1 MRPRSSAGPSLLPS
15 PLMCPRTHRA
25 VGVMVL
31 AVAVTAASLTS
42 CMSEGGTDDAA
53 SSTTAGE
60 GTPVLVPVA
69 TLDEPTAMAVRPGS
83 NDLFVAERA
92 GTVRVIE
99 RDAATTTDPE
109 AHRLVDEP
117 VVDISDTVETASG
130 GLVGLTFSPSGDEL
144 FLGFTG
150 PTPDNADITLDRFA
164 VADDGSID
172 PATRENVITVERQE
186 IDLEAL
192 GLDPDEPPSNHIGGD
207 VHFGPDG
214 LLYFSVGDGGPPIGQ
229 NTSLLFGKLL
239 RIDPTGSDPAHP
251 GYAVPADNPFV
262 GDPAVAPEIWSYGLR
277 NPFRFS
283 FDSETGDLW
292 LIDVG
297 EATFEEV
304 NLLRAEDGGGASAN
318 LGWARFEGTMQMGE
332 EPPPPDALDPTYEY
346 GHGPG
351 RCSIT
356 GGVAY
361 RGDELPEL
369 QGRYLFSDLCER
381 SILALD
387 VESGDDPVESTVLSV
402 GEDDA
407 IPQFVGFAED
417 AEGEVY
423 VMALGP
429 GTIFR
434 LAAG

>member
-1 MRPRSSAGPSLLPS
+1 MPLLPS
-15 PLMCPRTHRA
+15 PPMCPRIRRTA
-25 VGVMVL
+25 GVTLL
-31 AVAVTAASLTS
+31 AVVVTAALLTS
-42 CMSEGGTDDAA
+42 CMSDGDDDESA
-53 SSTTAGE
+53 STSAPAE
-60 GTPVLVPVA
+60 GTPILVPIA

-83 NDLFVAERA
+83 NDLYVAERA

-99 RDAATTTDPE
+99 RDAATTADPD
-109 AHRLVDEP
+109 AHHLVDEP
-117 VVDISDTVETASG
+117 VLDISDEVEIASG
-130 GLVGLTFSPSGDEL
+130 GLVGLTFSPEGDEL

-150 PTPDNADITLDRFA
+150 PTPENADITLDRFA

-172 PATRENVITVERQE
+172 PASEENVITVQRQR

-192 GLDPDEPPSNHIGGD
+192 GLDPDEPPSNHIGGA

-229 NTSLLFGKLL
+229 NTTLLFGKLL
-239 RIDPTGSDPAHP
+239 RIDPAGSDPAHP
-251 GYAVPADNPFV
+251 GYAVPADNPFLS
-262 GDPAVAPEIWSYGLR
+262 DPAAAPEIWSYGLR

-292 LIDVG
+292 LVDVG
-297 EATFEEV
+297 EATFDEV
-304 NLLRAEDGGGASAN
+304 NWLPAEDGGGARAN

-332 EPPPPDALDPTYEY
+332 EPPPADALPPTYEY
-346 GHGPG
+346 RHGPG
-351 RCSIT
+351 RCAIT
-356 GGVAY
+356 GGVVY
-361 RGDELPEL
+361 RGAELPDLEG
-369 QGRYLFSDLCER
+369 QYLFSDLCER

-387 VESGDDPVESTVLSV
+387 VDSGDEPVESTVLSV

-423 VMALGP
+423 ALALGP

-434 LAAG
+434 LAPA

>member
-1 MRPRSSAGPSLLPS
+1 
-15 PLMCPRTHRA
+15 MCPRIRLTA
-25 VGVMVL
+25 GVTVL
-31 AVAVTAASLTS
+31 AVVATAALLTS
-42 CMSEGGTDDAA
+42 CTSDGGEDGAATTDAPE
-53 SSTTAGE
+53 E
-60 GTPVLVPVA
+60 GTPVLIPIA

-83 NDLFVAERA
+83 ADLFVAERA
-92 GTVRVIE
+92 GTVRVIQ
-99 RDAATTTDPE
+99 RDAETTADPD
-109 AHRLVDEP
+109 AHHLVDEP
-117 VVDISDTVETASG
+117 VLDISDQVEIASG

-150 PTPDNADITLDRFA
+150 PTPENADITLDRFA

-239 RIDPTGSDPAHP
+239 RIDPAGSDPEHP
-251 GYAVPADNPFV
+251 GYAVPADNPFL

-297 EATFEEV
+297 EATFDEV
-304 NLLRAEDGGGASAN
+304 NWLPAEDGGGARAN
-318 LGWARFEGTMQMGE
+318 LGWARFEGTQQMGE

-346 GHGPG
+346 GHSSS
-351 RCSIT
+351 RCAIT
-356 GGVAY
+356 GGVVY
-361 RGDELPEL
+361 RGDDLPDL
-369 QGRYLFSDLCER
+369 QGQYLFSDLCER

-387 VESGDDPVESTVLSV
+387 VESGEDPVESVVLSV
-402 GEDDA
+402 DEEDP
-407 IPQFVGFAED
+407 IPQFVRFAED
-417 AEGEVY
+417 GAGEVY
-423 VMALGP
+423 ALALGP
-429 GTIFR
+429 GTVYR
-434 LAAG
+434 LAAS